1 MSLLAIGLAAAL
13 AGGILLIAF
22 GMAMAVSPRQT
33 DLLEARLAQFAE
45 AGRAPA
51 TLTEVEMSLPL
62 FDRVMR
68 PFLDKIGNRL
78 NRNAGQ
84 GSTDALQEKLN
95 LAGRPWGLNASG
107 FLALRLLSMLLF
119 TAIGLALSLLGALAM
134 PVFAVV
140 PAGGLILGYLAP
152 QMVVARRIKKRQKE
166 ILMAL
171 PSALDLLTISV
182 EAGLS
187 FDAALTRVV
196 DKYNNEFSRELTI
209 MLNEVRLG
217 RPRLEALDD
226 VGRRCKVE
234 ELSNFIQAIIQS
246 EQLGVGVAN
255 VLRIQSEEIRRKRR
269 QRAEEQGQ
277 KAPLKMLFPMV
288 GCIFPTLFIVLL
300 GPAVIEVA
308 HQFGSGG
315 GG

>member
-1 MSLLAIGLAAAL
+1 MSLLAIGVAALAAA
-13 AGGILLIAF
+13 GILFIAF
-22 GMAMAVSPRQT
+22 GLAMAVAPHRA

-62 FDRVMR
+62 FDRVIR
-68 PFLDKIGNRL
+68 PTLDKVGGFL
-78 NRNAGQ
+78 NRNARQ
-84 GSTDALQEKLN
+84 GNTDALQEKLN
-95 LAGRPWGLNASG
+95 LAGRPMGLSASG
-107 FLALRLLSMLLF
+107 FLALRMLSMVLF
-119 TAIGLALSLLGALAM
+119 TGVGFALALLGALTM
-134 PVFAVV
+134 PMFLLV
-140 PAGGLILGYLAP
+140 PVGGLVLGYLGP

-166 ILMAL
+166 ILLAL

-187 FDAALTRVV
+187 FDAALTRVT

-288 GCIFPTLFIVLL
+288 GCIFPCLFIVLL

-315 GG
+315 

>member
-13 AGGILLIAF
+13 GAGILLIAF
-22 GMAMAVSPRQT
+22 GLAMSVSPRQG

-51 TLTEVEMSLPL
+51 TLAEVEMSLPL
-62 FDRVMR
+62 FDRVVR

-84 GSTDALQEKLN
+84 GSSDALQEKLN
-95 LAGRPWGLNASG
+95 LAGRPMGLNASG
-107 FLALRLLSMLLF
+107 FLALRLLSMLLC
-119 TAIGLALSLLGALAM
+119 TSIGLALALFGALTM
-134 PVFAVV
+134 PLFAVV
-140 PAGGLILGYLAP
+140 PMGGLILGYLMP

-166 ILMAL
+166 ILLSL

-308 HQFGSGG
+308 HQFGSGA
-315 GG
+315 

>member
-1 MSLLAIGLAAAL
+1 MSLLAIGLAIAA
-13 AGGILLIAF
+13 AGGIMLITF
-22 GMAMAVSPRQT
+22 GLAMTVSPRQG

-51 TLTEVEMSLPL
+51 TLAEVEMSLPL
-62 FDRVMR
+62 FDRVVR

-84 GSTDALQEKLN
+84 GTTDALQEKLN

-119 TAIGLALSLLGALAM
+119 TAIGLALAVLGALAM
-134 PVFAVV
+134 PLFAVV
-140 PAGGLILGYLAP
+140 PVGGLILGYLAP

-166 ILMAL
+166 ILLAL

-187 FDAALTRVV
+187 FDVALTRVT
-196 DKYNNEFSRELTI
+196 DKYRNVLASELTQV
-209 MLNEVRLG
+209 LNEVRLG

-226 VGRRCKVE
+226 MGRRNKVE
-234 ELSNFIQAIIQS
+234 ELNNFLQAIIQS
-246 EQLGVGVAN
+246 EQLGVGIAN
-255 VLRIQSEEIRRKRR
+255 VLRIQSEEIRRRRR
-269 QRAEEQGQ
+269 QRAEEAGQ
-277 KAPLKMLFPMV
+277 KAPIKMLLPMI

-300 GPAVIEVA
+300 GPAIIQVSKSF
-308 HQFGSGG
+308 H
-315 GG
+315 

>member
-1 MSLLAIGLAAAL
+1 VSLLAIGLAAAL
-13 AGGILLIAF
+13 GGGILLIAF
-22 GMAMAVSPRQT
+22 GLAMSVSPRQG

-51 TLTEVEMSLPL
+51 TLAEVEMSLPL
-62 FDRVMR
+62 FDRVIR

-107 FLALRLLSMLLF
+107 FLALRLLSMLLM
-119 TAIGLALSLLGALAM
+119 TAVGLALAIFGALSM
-134 PVFAVV
+134 PLFAVV
-140 PAGGLILGYLAP
+140 PLGGLIFGYLLP

-166 ILMAL
+166 ILLAL

-315 GG
+315 

>member
-1 MSLLAIGLAAAL
+1 MSLLAIGLAAAV
-13 AGGILLIAF
+13 AGGIMLIAF
-22 GMAMAVSPRQT
+22 GLAMAVSPRQG

-45 AGRAPA
+45 AGHAPA
-51 TLTEVEMSLPL
+51 TLAEVEMSLPL
-62 FDRVMR
+62 FDRVVR
-68 PFLDKIGNRL
+68 PFLDKVGHRL
-78 NRNAGQ
+78 NRNAGA

-95 LAGRPWGLNASG
+95 LAGRPWGLTASG
-107 FLALRLLSMLLF
+107 FLALRLLAMLLF
-119 TAIGLALSLLGALAM
+119 TSIGLALALFAALTMPLL
-134 PVFAVV
+134 AVV
-140 PAGGLILGYLAP
+140 PAGGLILGYLGP
-152 QMVVARRIKKRQKE
+152 QLVVARRIKKRQKS
-166 ILMAL
+166 ILLAL

-196 DKYNNEFSRELTI
+196 DKYDNEFSRELTI

-226 VGRRCKVE
+226 VGKRCKVE

-308 HQFGSGG
+308 HQFSAKP
-315 GG
+315 

>member
-1 MSLLAIGLAAAL
+1 VAVAA
-13 AGGILLIAF
+13 GILLIF
-22 GMAMAVSPRQT
+22 VGLAMAVSPRQT

-51 TLTEVEMSLPL
+51 TLAEVEMSLPL
-62 FDRVMR
+62 FDRVFR
-68 PFLDKIGNRL
+68 PFLDKVGHRL
-78 NRNAGQ
+78 NRNAGA

-95 LAGRPWGLNASG
+95 LAGRPWGLTASG
-107 FLALRLLSMLLF
+107 FLALRLLCMLMF
-119 TAIGLALSLLGALAM
+119 TAIGLALALFGALTM
-134 PVFAVV
+134 PLLVVV
-140 PAGGLILGYLAP
+140 PAGGLILGYLGP

-166 ILMAL
+166 ILLAL

-187 FDAALTRVV
+187 FDSALTRVV
-196 DKYNNEFSRELTI
+196 EKYNNAFSRELSI

-315 GG
+315 